1 MKLIKFSPR
10 QETIFRELKA
20 EGDLASSNRAAG
32 IRVLCPTRWIV
43 RADSLFSII
52 SNYSALLSTWDEA
65 IEAVRDTESKARIRG
80 VQAQTKMFDF
90 LFGVSLGEMVLR
102 HTDNL
107 GKTLQ
112 DQLHDIN
119 WGERDASCMVECT
132 PINVM

>member
-1 MKLIKFSPR
+1 M
-10 QETIFRELKA
+10 
-20 EGDLASSNRAAG
+20 
-32 IRVLCPTRWIV
+32 
-43 RADSLFSII
+43 
-52 SNYSALLSTWDEA
+52 
-65 IEAVRDTESKARIRG
+65 
-80 VQAQTKMFDF
+80 KMFDF

-107 GKTLQ
+107 SKTLQ